1 MNRWKNSA
9 SVKINGAMFFVR
21 GSMNFCSI
29 ESNAVLSTHKREPL
43 TAKHLIGGIKLDLN
57 RYLTEKK
64 QIIEQKLDVLV
75 VKDSEIPVISDAM
88 RYSLFA
94 GGKRLRPILALM
106 SCEVFNG
113 SEEEVLPFAC
123 CIEMIH
129 TYSLIHDDLPAMDD
143 DDLRRGKPTNH
154 KVYGEGYAVLA
165 GDALLNLA
173 FETMAGIIAK
183 EPKPEYIRTME
194 LLSRSSGVSGMI
206 GGQCIDLYSENK
218 SIDLDTLKK
227 MHAKKTGALITAS
240 IAIGAILSKT
250 DEVDIKNIMEIGDL
264 IGLAFQV
271 TDDILDVSG
280 STEKLGK
287 TINKDAKF
295 HKSNFIS
302 FYGIEKSMQ
311 IAKELIEEAKLKL
324 KNYGS
329 RGYYLGELANYIISR
344 DN

>member
-1 MNRWKNSA
+1 M
-9 SVKINGAMFFVR
+9 
-21 GSMNFCSI
+21 
-29 ESNAVLSTHKREPL
+29 
-43 TAKHLIGGIKLDLN
+43 DLN
-57 RYLTEKK
+57 RYMTEKRQVVDK
-64 QIIEQKLDVLV
+64 KLDLLV
-75 VKDSEIPVISDAM
+75 AENSEIPIITKAM

-106 SCEVFNG
+106 SCELLRG

-129 TYSLIHDDLPAMDD
+129 TYSLIHDDLPAMDN

-165 GDALLNLA
+165 GDALLNHA
-173 FETMAGIIAK
+173 FETMTGIIVRN
-183 EPKPEYIRTME
+183 PKLEYIKAMDIIGRA
-194 LLSRSSGVSGMI
+194 SGVSGMI

-218 SIDLDTLKK
+218 CIDIDTLKK

-240 IAIGAILSKT
+240 LAAGAVLS
-250 DEVDIKNIMEIGDL
+250 DAPEDDIKNIMEYGDL

-271 TDDILDVSG
+271 ADDILDVSG

-287 TINKDAKF
+287 CINQDAKF
-295 HKSNFIS
+295 HKANFIS
-302 FYGIEKSMQ
+302 CYGLEKSGQ
-311 IAKELIEEAKLKL
+311 IAKELVEEAKKKL
-324 KNYGS
+324 KIYGN
-329 RGYYLGELANYIISR
+329 RGYYLSELADYIINR